1 VTDAPRNKLTIKA
14 ARETLIEEGEDK
26 PLALAMLDLTLPCRR
41 FVVEHKVAEVGKVS
55 VTAEFLLRF
64 VRSMGTC
71 TEEAAQ
77 TFFGYSRREMA
88 YVLNEVEEAAY
99 LQRSDGRLSL
109 TASGHG
115 LFRPGTDE
123 PLIYDVERKTARVG
137 FDLISLAP
145 SDRRPLSFFEQRL
158 PELPLLNQEQ
168 VSSATEKVPTSFRRH
183 FREFAPRFDPTATAR
198 RTLYSIDSVT
208 AEERFSNLVRVNLVS
223 SGLKPTQA
231 EIDLSEWRSEYELSD
246 REDVGRAV
254 IGIVEKLTI
263 ARRED
268 DPDAYRLLVEL
279 APEYLKEW
287 TRKDG
292 LSVQRFYRHAFT
304 SHGDIRADR
313 PTSPVVG
320 SLFTPENARRLFEAA
335 SYGLRKAKRPAL
347 GLLWVIPQTPMWG
360 STSVLPEII
369 DQLREKTIRANED
382 LAHRRPVE
390 AVALT
395 AGRPEPWL
403 KEAFNGCNASDSLVF
418 PGGFEMLLVPNAVVA
433 AVVHAPI
440 GAQSG
445 LAVPLGFVS
454 FDQRVIERA
463 MTLLGSN
470 AKRYRLHDTLEQG
483 LVVPELSA

>member
-1 VTDAPRNKLTIKA
+1 MIDAPRHRLTVKA
-14 ARETLIEEGEDK
+14 PRESLVDDGEDK
-26 PLALAMLDLTLPCRR
+26 PLALAILDLTLPCRR

-64 VRSMGTC
+64 VRAMGTC

-99 LQRSDGRLSL
+99 VQRADGRLSL

-115 LFRPGTDE
+115 LFRPGTEE

-145 SDRRPLSFFEQRL
+145 SDRRPLSFFEKRL
-158 PELPLLNQEQ
+158 PELPLLDQEQ
-168 VSSATEKVPTSFRRH
+168 VSAATEKVPTSFRRH

-198 RTLYSIDSVT
+198 RTLYSIDSIT
-208 AEERFSNLVRVNLVS
+208 AEERFPNLVRVNLVS
-223 SGLKPTQA
+223 SGLKPAQA
-231 EIDLSEWRSEYELSD
+231 EIDLTEWRSDFELSD
-246 REDVGRAV
+246 REEVGRAV
-254 IGIVEKLTI
+254 MNVVEGLAI

-268 DPDAYRLLVEL
+268 DQDAYRLLVEL

-304 SHGDIRADR
+304 SLGDIRADR
-313 PTSPVVG
+313 QTTPIVG
-320 SLFTPENARRLFEAA
+320 SLFTPENARRTFEAA
-335 SYGLRKAKRPAL
+335 SYGFRKATRAAA
-347 GLLWVIPQTPMWG
+347 GLFWVVPQVPLWG
-360 STSVLPEII
+360 STSILPEIV
-369 DQLREKTIRANED
+369 DHLREQAIRANED
-382 LAHRRPVE
+382 LIHRRRID
-390 AVALT
+390 AIALT
-395 AGRPEPWL
+395 AGRAEPWL
-403 KEAFNGCNASDSLVF
+403 SEAFTGCSASDSLVF
-418 PGGFEMLLVPNAVVA
+418 PGGFEMLLVPNAFVA
-433 AVVHAPI
+433 TAVHAPI

-454 FDQRVIERA
+454 FDERVIERA
-463 MTLLGSN
+463 MMLLQVN
-470 AKRYRLHDTLEQG
+470 ARRYRLPDALEQG
-483 LVVPELSA
+483 LMVAEPSK

>member
-1 VTDAPRNKLTIKA
+1 VTEAPRSKLTVKTV
-14 ARETLIEEGEDK
+14 RETLIDEAEDK

-64 VRSMGTC
+64 VRAMGTC

-88 YVLNEVEEAAY
+88 FVLNEVEEAAY
-99 LQRSDGRLSL
+99 VQRADGRLSL
-109 TASGHG
+109 TTSGHG
-115 LFRPGTDE
+115 LFRPGTEE

-145 SDRRPLSFFEQRL
+145 SDRRPLSFFEKRL
-158 PELPLLNQEQ
+158 PELPLLNQAQ
-168 VSSATEKVPTSFRRH
+168 VSSAAEKVPASFRRH
-183 FREFAPRFDPTATAR
+183 FREFAPRLDPTATAR
-198 RTLYSIDSVT
+198 RTLYSIDSVN
-208 AEERFSNLVRVNLVS
+208 AEDRFSNLVRVNLVS

-246 REDVGRAV
+246 RVEVGRAV
-254 IGIVEKLTI
+254 MSVVENLAV
-263 ARRED
+263 ARRAD

-313 PTSPVVG
+313 QTTSIVG
-320 SLFTPENARRLFEAA
+320 SLFTSENARRVFEAA
-335 SYGLRKAKRPAL
+335 RYGFRRAKRPGAA
-347 GLLWVIPQTPMWG
+347 LLWVIPQVPLWG
-360 STSVLPEII
+360 STSILPEIV
-369 DQLREKTIRANED
+369 DQLREQATRTNED
-382 LAHRRPVE
+382 LLHRRPVD
-390 AVALT
+390 AMALT
-395 AGRPEPWL
+395 AGRPEHWL
-403 KEAFNGCNASDSLVF
+403 KEAFTACNGSDASVF
-418 PGGFEMLLVPNAVVA
+418 PGGFEMLLVPNAFVA
-433 AVVHAPI
+433 AVVHAPV

-445 LAVPLGFVS
+445 LPVPLGIVS
-454 FDQRVIERA
+454 FDERVVERA
-463 MTLLGSN
+463 MTLMRVN
-470 AKRYRLHDTLEQG
+470 AGRYRLSEAIEQG
-483 LVVPELSA
+483 LLVPEPTG